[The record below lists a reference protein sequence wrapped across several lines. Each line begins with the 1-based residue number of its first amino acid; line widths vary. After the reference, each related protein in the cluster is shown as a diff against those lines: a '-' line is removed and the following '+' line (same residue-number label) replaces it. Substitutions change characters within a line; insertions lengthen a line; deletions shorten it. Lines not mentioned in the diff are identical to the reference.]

1 MYKSERQIVA
11 LFLGGTIL
19 LIGVLLIFNSL
30 SSKWVIEETH
40 VNVLKL
46 IGGGFITLIGT
57 VIFLSGISEDAVES
71 VSNFLRDLWND
82 FLEALGK

>member
-1 MYKSERQIVA
+1 MYKNERQVVA
-11 LFLGGTIL
+11 LFLGGIIL

-30 SSKWVIEETH
+30 SSKWVIEEIH

-57 VIFLSGISEDAVES
+57 VIFLSGISEDAIES
-71 VSNFLRDLWND
+71 VSDFLGDLWD
-82 FLEALGK
+82 RFLEALSR